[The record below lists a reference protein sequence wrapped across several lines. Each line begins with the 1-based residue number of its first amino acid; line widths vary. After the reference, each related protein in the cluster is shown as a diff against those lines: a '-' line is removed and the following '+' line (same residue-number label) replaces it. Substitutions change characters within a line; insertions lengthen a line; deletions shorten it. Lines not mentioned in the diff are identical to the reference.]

1 MNNLYLILREKLKK
15 FILFFLLKLNFG
27 NTDIIFDVDKNDKL
41 FETINS
47 SFLKA
52 LSGDTNLPEW
62 ILKLDGM
69 SGVKFRSFMNFI
81 FNNNNNINLNYLEI
95 GVWRGSTLCSAL
107 YKNSLTALCIDNF
120 SQFRGIKKKFLENAN
135 KACEKSSLSK
145 YDLIDDDF
153 YNINFS
159 NVGKF
164 DIYFYDGPHSEKNH
178 YDAINIVK
186 SALKD
191 DFILIVDDWNW
202 SEIRNGTQNALKDNK
217 IKIVSKIEVLT
228 SQNNK
233 SPRFINRQFSDW
245 HNGIFIASCKKIS
258 E

>member
-27 NTDIIFDVDKNDKL
+27 NTDIIFDIDKNDKL

-81 FNNNNNINLNYLEI
+81 FNNNNNFNLNYLEI

-120 SQFRGIKKKFLENAN
+120 SQFRGIKEKFLENAN

-159 NVGKF
+159 NLGKF

-191 DFILIVDDWNW
+191 HFILIVDDWNW
-202 SEIRNGTQNALKDNK
+202 SETRNGTENALKDNK

-233 SPRFINRQFSDW
+233 SPRFISRQFSDW
-245 HNGIFIASCKKIS
+245 HNGIFIASCKKIN

>member
-27 NTDIIFDVDKNDKL
+27 NTDIIFDIDKNDKL

-81 FNNNNNINLNYLEI
+81 FNNNNNFNLNYLEI

-120 SQFRGIKKKFLENAN
+120 SQFRGIKEKFLENVN

-159 NVGKF
+159 NLGKF

-178 YDAINIVK
+178 YDVINIVK

-191 DFILIVDDWNW
+191 HFILIVDDWNW
-202 SEIRNGTQNALKDNK
+202 SEIRNGKENALKDNK

-245 HNGIFIASCKKIS
+245 HNGIFIASCKKIN